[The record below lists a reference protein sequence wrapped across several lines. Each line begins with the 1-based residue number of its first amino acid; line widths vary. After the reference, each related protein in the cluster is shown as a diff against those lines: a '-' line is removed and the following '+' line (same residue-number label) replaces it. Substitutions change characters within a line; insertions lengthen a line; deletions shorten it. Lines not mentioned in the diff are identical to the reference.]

1 MCKKKKIK
9 FYVDKMGKKLGVK
22 LAILDIPVL
31 MFQATL
37 SINMI
42 MSQKVKRTK
51 RVLQRPLKFHL
62 FSIVR

>member
-1 MCKKKKIK
+1 
-9 FYVDKMGKKLGVK
+9 MGKKLGVK

-42 MSQKVKRTK
+42 MSQKVNRTK
-51 RVLQRPLKFHL
+51 RILQRPLKFHL